1 MRFSEIVEDT
11 SDIKSIIID
20 IISVASAEGMTS
32 LSIDTLHKSL
42 AEMGNEVDHSILFD
56 LLDSIPIVD
65 NIKDDVIFFG
75 RDDSSSSEKKESKK
89 PDEAVAKPETK
100 DYRKLLFGAGTTQV
114 SSLLTPFWPRR
125 RPAHERVFAPARR

>member
-11 SDIKSIIID
+11 SDVRSIIID

-32 LSIDTLHKSL
+32 LSIDTLQKSL
-42 AEMGNEVDHSILFD
+42 AEMGSELGHSILFD

-75 RDDSSSSEKKESKK
+75 RDDKSSSEPTSDQQDNRIDKMARKQVKK
-89 PDEAVAKPETK
+89 DI
-100 DYRKLLFGAGTTQV
+100 
-114 SSLLTPFWPRR
+114 
-125 RPAHERVFAPARR
+125 

>member
-20 IISVASAEGMTS
+20 IISVASAEDMTS

-75 RDDSSSSEKKESKK
+75 RDDSSSSEPTRDQQDNRIDKMARKQVKK
-89 PDEAVAKPETK
+89 DI
-100 DYRKLLFGAGTTQV
+100 
-114 SSLLTPFWPRR
+114 
-125 RPAHERVFAPARR
+125 

>member
-75 RDDSSSSEKKESKK
+75 RDGKSSSEPSREQQDNRIDKMARKQVKK
-89 PDEAVAKPETK
+89 DI
-100 DYRKLLFGAGTTQV
+100 
-114 SSLLTPFWPRR
+114 
-125 RPAHERVFAPARR
+125 